1 MTGNEDRAFMS
12 PRQASSEPEH
22 PSSPAHS
29 TNSWE
34 FLREDDFQEAEP
46 EDGESG
52 RSMVEVS
59 PCISSLATDG
69 AASEQASDSDSHFTN
84 ELIAAGEPEECPV
97 TPMLSQ
103 GASPA
108 ASEAGADPEIQPV
121 QPIPSVEPV
130 PSAYPAPL
138 LTRVCMAAASELVT
152 LTRQVSSMLAA
163 LGSMGEDCARG
174 AWASLAGL
182 VAGLRAG
189 LGVGMWASLPRG
201 LGAAPLLAGD
211 LPGHVVRSAQGVAAR
226 LRKRGA
232 AAAAAAPE
240 WPALVAAAGCAAACV
255 ALHRSAAANARL
267 SARLAQ
273 REGELAELVSRI
285 MALQRTLTRHHAVRA
300 VPIIAHAS
308 CSWHGVATAGASL

>member
-1 MTGNEDRAFMS
+1 ELPTGLSRSMSGAEDLNTM
-12 PRQASSEPEH
+12 EPVHEAH
-22 PSSPAHS
+22 ATSPALMTVRSLLIYVMLAHAC
-29 TNSWE
+29 
-34 FLREDDFQEAEP
+34 FLREDDFQEGEAARELPLSTSVVLAGSVDGEGSDTVVPVNPEDHASTPSMDGLIAAEP

-152 LTRQVSSMLAA
+152 LTRQ
-163 LGSMGEDCARG
+163 
-174 AWASLAGL
+174 
-182 VAGLRAG
+182 
-189 LGVGMWASLPRG
+189 
-201 LGAAPLLAGD
+201 
-211 LPGHVVRSAQGVAAR
+211 
-226 LRKRGA
+226 
-232 AAAAAAPE
+232 
-240 WPALVAAAGCAAACV
+240 
-255 ALHRSAAANARL
+255 
-267 SARLAQ
+267 
-273 REGELAELVSRI
+273 
-285 MALQRTLTRHHAVRA
+285 RTLTRHHAVRA